1 MTFVITSNTEG
12 NRTVKVGTYD
22 MMNPAINPAI
32 TGSITIPQ
40 SVNYEEKEYSV
51 TTLGCI
57 AFYNSLLTEVI
68 LPEGLTT
75 IEGSA
80 FSYCPNLKKVI
91 IPSTVTKFGKT
102 DVVETEGGPFEECNN
117 LAYIT
122 FKSSN
127 ISFEEHSMMF
137 NLNTVII
144 MEAEIPPTLDAN
156 NGQYVF
162 EDGVGLHVFSK
173 IIVPDGSKESY
184 KSANGWNSV
193 ADKIYGNSQYTIVT
207 DPTIILSE
215 TSYTYDGTEKKPT
228 VTVKNGNTTIPES
241 EYTVSYS
248 NNTEAGTAKVTII
261 NKEGGNYIVN
271 GSTTFSILG
280 TVPSGN
286 IEFAI
291 PKVKAAC
298 VSKWDTNHDG
308 ELSYA
313 EAAAVTCLVEDYDNE
328 DDPFYKLL
336 FDDPDF
342 TSFDE
347 FQYFTGITSLE
358 TSDGPLFGGCK
369 YLTSIKLSES
379 ITSIGKGA
387 FYECPLTSI
396 HIPASVTNIFMGDN
410 DGTAPAFNSQYLQ
423 TIIVDSE
430 NTKYTSPEGSNAII
444 DKESNTLI
452 LGCENTTIPSTVTT
466 IGQHAFE
473 YAVFP
478 ESKTSITLS
487 ETITGIMEYAFA
499 GSNITS
505 INLGDLA
512 ELKTLGDYAFQNCTG
527 LTEATI
533 PASIENRIIRDPEDP
548 NYVGINGPGMGS
560 GVFADCSNIIKI
572 VSKIEEPFKISKD
585 SYYDFNFCTENAVLY
600 VPSGKVDA
608 YISAGW
614 EEIISDDL
622 KSFRKIV
629 DGDYT
634 APEAIEGLAYN
645 GTDQKLILPGSY
657 RTGMMEYSLDGST
670 YSKFVPT
677 GKSAGSYTVYYRK
690 VGESDASTLTATI
703 ASKEEGES
711 STFTAKTTEGW
722 DMVFTVLDEG
732 AKTCQ
737 VGYLDGSFD
746 KPAIDRDAV
755 EGTVTIPGLINGY
768 TVVKIGK
775 SAFDNAVKM
784 SSVTIPES
792 VTTIDDNAFGDCWGL
807 TTFELPA
814 SVTTIGQGALS
825 GFNNVTSISVAE
837 GNPNYDSRNNCNAI
851 IEKATNKL
859 LLGSKKTI
867 IPASVKEIGS
877 GAFSGFEYTL
887 TIPST
892 VTKIEFGAFSMW
904 CERLTLWVEHTTPL
918 VINEN
923 VFRNLKN
930 STLLVP
936 AGCKAAYA
944 AATGWNLFDKIEEG
958 TTAKTKEGWDMVFTI
973 LDESAKTCQ
982 VGYLE
987 GSWVNVSVNRD
998 VVKGHVTIPE
1008 TVNGYTV
1015 VKIGKSAFYNLWE
1028 MTSVTIPN
1036 TVTFI
1041 DENAFEICFGL
1052 TTLEFPASVTE
1063 IGGSA
1068 FSGLNNCTII
1078 MPSSITK
1085 IGDKAF
1091 ASSSNLTLQVEHTT
1105 PLVINENVFGD
1116 MSNSTL
1122 RVPAGSKSAYAAATG
1137 WKEFKEIQELVS
1149 PSDMFVFTANP
1160 DGTTCSVTSFTKYC
1174 NGDVTIPESWEG
1186 LSVTS
1191 IGRNAFFCCSGLTS
1205 VTIPNS
1211 VTSIDEGAFFGCS
1224 DLTSLTIPSS
1234 ITSIGDDAFLDCTS
1248 LTSVTI
1254 PISVT
1259 SIGDHIFKGC
1269 SNLTSLNVEA
1279 GNTKYDSRDNCNA
1292 IIETE
1297 TNTLICGIPN
1307 TTIPNSVTSIGE
1319 AAFYECKNL
1328 TSVTIPNSVTSIGSC
1343 SFEYCSGLTSIVIPN
1358 SVISIGSLAFAGCS
1372 GLTSLTIPNSVTS
1385 IADGAFAWCSGLNS
1399 MIVEAGNTKY
1409 DSRDNSNAIIE
1420 TETNTIICGTKNTV
1434 IPNSVISIGEMA
1446 LSGSGLTSINIPNCI
1461 SSVGKLA
1468 FSYCDGLTSLTIPNS
1483 VTSIGDMSF
1492 YDCNNLTSVTVK
1504 AKTPITI
1511 SKEVFPNRA
1520 NAKLYVPKGSKAAY
1534 LAADYWKEFASIEEF
1549 TVTTLTAKSYTR
1561 TYGENNPTFDYDVTG
1576 GTVTGTPTIT
1586 CAATATSNVG
1596 TYDIVITKG
1605 TITNNDVTFVN
1616 GTLTITSKTVSNP
1629 TIILSQTSFTYDGS
1643 AKKPTVI
1650 LKDGETVISAEEYT
1664 VGYSNNTNVG
1674 TATVTIS
1681 NKEGGNYIV
1690 SGSTT
1695 FAISAA
1701 DCILTPP
1708 TGKTGL
1714 IYTGSAQNLMTVGST
1729 TTGTLQYSLDGTN
1742 YGTKIPQGTN
1752 AKEYTVYYKVKG
1764 DANHNDVAAKS
1775 LKVTIAKAP
1784 LKITAK
1790 SYTRKQGEAN
1800 PEFSVAYEGFKNN
1813 ETNAVLTTKPKITCA
1828 ATQSSA
1834 AGTYDII
1841 VSGASATNYSISY
1854 VIGKLTVEAVTPEP
1868 EPEGTTFDVDTDE
1881 SSKKEVQLTFVVN
1894 GNNGSGTPTVAI
1906 TDDKDASGSI
1916 SIPEKVT
1923 HNGVEYKVTEIGA
1936 GSFQNNTTLTEVT
1949 IPSSIVSIG
1958 ASAFA
1963 GCTNLQSI
1971 TINII
1976 IPINLSAAGVRG
1988 FTRADGSSVFDGVN
2002 KETCI
2007 LYVPEGSVDKYKAAP
2022 VWKEFKNILSIKT
2035 STGINDIEQTDGE
2048 PFDVYNLSGR
2058 KVRSKV
2064 TSLDGLPRG
2073 IYIINGKKVVK

>member
-1 MTFVITSNTEG
+1 MKKKVLLFAICLLMAHLGVNAQTEKTIENVTAGQLSTLITNDEKFTITDLTITGQLNGTDFRLLRAMAGNDYTGHPTEGKLQKLDLSGATIVEGGDTYFESDGIYRVDGSIAAGKGSKSLSTGNYVVGPFLFAGCTQLSEVKIPSNTKEIGDWAFMMTNISALDIPEG
-12 NRTVKVGTYD
+12 VEKVWPSFSYD
-22 MMNPAINPAI
+22 
-32 TGSITIPQ
+32 TRVSTITIP
-40 SVNYEEKEYSV
+40 SSV
-51 TTLGCI
+51 TDIMASSLQINPYLSSIVVASDNTKYDSRNKCNAIMERSTNTLVFGCKNTI
-57 AFYNSLLTEVI
+57 IPEDTKIIGSYAFSGQIGESII
-68 LPEGLTT
+68 LPQGLQKIKTQ
-75 IEGSA
+75 A
-80 FSYCPNLKKVI
+80 FS
-91 IPSTVTKFGKT
+91 
-102 DVVETEGGPFEECNN
+102 
-117 LAYIT
+117 
-122 FKSSN
+122 SS
-127 ISFEEHSMMF
+127 S
-137 NLNTVII
+137 
-144 MEAEIPPTLDAN
+144 
-156 NGQYVF
+156 
-162 EDGVGLHVFSK
+162 
-173 IIVPDGSKESY
+173 
-184 KSANGWNSV
+184 
-193 ADKIYGNSQYTIVT
+193 
-207 DPTIILSE
+207 
-215 TSYTYDGTEKKPT
+215 
-228 VTVKNGNTTIPES
+228 
-241 EYTVSYS
+241 
-248 NNTEAGTAKVTII
+248 II
-261 NKEGGNYIVN
+261 NI
-271 GSTTFSILG
+271 
-280 TVPSGN
+280 
-286 IEFAI
+286 A
-291 PKVKAAC
+291 
-298 VSKWDTNHDG
+298 
-308 ELSYA
+308 
-313 EAAAVTCLVEDYDNE
+313 
-328 DDPFYKLL
+328 
-336 FDDPDF
+336 
-342 TSFDE
+342 
-347 FQYFTGITSLE
+347 
-358 TSDGPLFGGCK
+358 
-369 YLTSIKLSES
+369 
-379 ITSIGKGA
+379 
-387 FYECPLTSI
+387 
-396 HIPASVTNIFMGDN
+396 IPASVSQIEGW
-410 DGTAPAFNSQYLQ
+410 AFLSCYNLA
-423 TIIVDSE
+423 IITVDAANE
-430 NTKYTSPEGSNAII
+430 TYESPEGSNAII
-444 DKESNTLI
+444 EKSTKTLI
-452 LGCENTTIPSTVTT
+452 AGCKSTIIPSGVKR
-466 IGQHAFE
+466 IDDN
-473 YAVFP
+473 VFN
-478 ESKTSITLS
+478 SCNSLTSI
-487 ETITGIMEYAFA
+487 
-499 GSNITS
+499 
-505 INLGDLA
+505 
-512 ELKTLGDYAFQNCTG
+512 
-527 LTEATI
+527 TI
-533 PASIENRIIRDPEDP
+533 PASIEYI
-548 NYVGINGPGMGS
+548 GPVAFGYCYDLTS
-560 GVFADCSNIIKI
+560 VTVEAA
-572 VSKIEEPFKISKD
+572 EPVEIDETAFYGTS
-585 SYYDFNFCTENAVLY
+585 TNATLY
-600 VPSGKVDA
+600 VP
-608 YISAGW
+608 
-614 EEIISDDL
+614 
-622 KSFRKIV
+622 
-629 DGDYT
+629 
-634 APEAIEGLAYN
+634 
-645 GTDQKLILPGSY
+645 
-657 RTGMMEYSLDGST
+657 
-670 YSKFVPT
+670 
-677 GKSAGSYTVYYRK
+677 AGSKAAYQAADGWK
-690 VGESDASTLTATI
+690 DFSTIL
-703 ASKEEGES
+703 EGNEG
-711 STFTAKTTEGW
+711 STFTAKTTEDI
-722 DMVFTVLDEG
+722 DMVFTILDES

-746 KPAIDRDAV
+746 KPAIDRNAV

-775 SAFDNAVKM
+775 YAFDNAVKM
-784 SSVTIPES
+784 TSVTIPES
-792 VTTIDDNAFGDCWGL
+792 VTTIDDNAFYNCNGL
-807 TTFELPA
+807 TSFELPVNVTYLGNNA
-814 SVTTIGQGALS
+814 LSSLRSVTSLK
-825 GFNNVTSISVAE
+825 VAE
-837 GNPNYDSRNNCNAI
+837 GNTKYDSRGNCNAI
-851 IEKATNKL
+851 IETTTNKL
-859 LLGSKKTI
+859 LFGSKITT
-867 IPASVKEIGS
+867 IPADVPEIGEY
-877 GAFSGFEYTL
+877 AFHNLADYTL
-887 TIPST
+887 TLPST
-892 VTKIEFGAFSMW
+892 VTKIDD
-904 CERLTLWVEHTTPL
+904 
-918 VINEN
+918 N
-923 VFRNLKN
+923 
-930 STLLVP
+930 
-936 AGCKAAYA
+936 
-944 AATGWNLFDKIEEG
+944 
-958 TTAKTKEGWDMVFTI
+958 
-973 LDESAKTCQ
+973 
-982 VGYLE
+982 
-987 GSWVNVSVNRD
+987 
-998 VVKGHVTIPE
+998 
-1008 TVNGYTV
+1008 
-1015 VKIGKSAFYNLWE
+1015 AFYFCAAW
-1028 MTSVTIPN
+1028 
-1036 TVTFI
+1036 
-1041 DENAFEICFGL
+1041 
-1052 TTLEFPASVTE
+1052 
-1063 IGGSA
+1063 
-1068 FSGLNNCTII
+1068 
-1078 MPSSITK
+1078 
-1085 IGDKAF
+1085 
-1091 ASSSNLTLQVEHTT
+1091 TLQVEHTT

-1122 RVPAGSKSAYAAATG
+1122 RVPAGSKSVYAAATG

-1234 ITSIGDDAFLDCTS
+1234 ITSIGDDAFLECTS

-1259 SIGDHIFKGC
+1259 SIGDHIFRGC

-1372 GLTSLTIPNSVTS
+1372 GLTSLTIPSSVTS

-1504 AKTPITI
+1504 SKTPITI

-1894 GNNGSGTPTVAI
+1894 GNNDSGTPTVAI